1 MLWRVRKST
10 GVVQTGGAENSVL
23 PGNTG
28 ATGLNVAEKKGC
40 VKTKRDLDRKYCTVL
55 QNNDVETA
63 QNMVDKEKERQKY
76 VCCGS
81 KRVCGA
87 FESKTAVRGRFGE
100 TA

>member
-28 ATGLNVAEKKGC
+28 ATGLNVAEKRVASRLKEIWIESIVLSC
-40 VKTKRDLDRKYCTVL
+40 KIMMSKRRKIWLIRQRKTKICLLRK
-55 QNNDVETA
+55 Q
-63 QNMVDKEKERQKY
+63 
-76 VCCGS
+76 
-81 KRVCGA
+81 
-87 FESKTAVRGRFGE
+87 ESKTAVRGRFGE